1 MLALIAVVGLL
12 SMLLMVTT
20 SIAYLVLPRGR
31 MCPRCG
37 GSTSP
42 VVLRRAFRVMSRWI
56 QWRWCSRCAWE
67 GPGRRGPELG
77 ILDPPADHE
86 SGFRW
91 GHPNLQGVPVF
102 YWKDENETT
111 EADGNPPVHPSGFQW
126 GPDQRERPDRREVA
140 RRRQTPR
147 ADHPSG
153 FHFRSSADVEPAGF
167 QWGPD
172 PQASDEA
179 DSPRP
184 GSRRPWFLTWFIAKE
199 ATGFQ
204 WKAPD

>member
-1 MLALIAVVGLL
+1 
-12 SMLLMVTT
+12 
-20 SIAYLVLPRGR
+20 
-31 MCPRCG
+31 
-37 GSTSP
+37 
-42 VVLRRAFRVMSRWI
+42 MSRWI

-126 GPDQRERPDRREVA
+126 GPDQRERPDRR
-140 RRRQTPR
+140 
-147 ADHPSG
+147 
-153 FHFRSSADVEPAGF
+153 
-167 QWGPD
+167 
-172 PQASDEA
+172 
-179 DSPRP
+179 
-184 GSRRPWFLTWFIAKE
+184 
-199 ATGFQ
+199 
-204 WKAPD
+204 